1 MEYSVIIL
9 LLPLCMFLFLGLV
22 GHKLSE
28 RVAGILG
35 TIGLSVA
42 AVLAYV
48 VAFNYFTMPRNAEG
62 VFDTLQPI
70 NFEWLRFTEHLH
82 IDLGILLDPISVMML
97 VVITTVSLM
106 VHIYSMGYMHG
117 EKGFQRYYAFLSL
130 FSFSMLGLVV
140 ATNIFQMYIFW
151 ELVGVSSYL
160 LIGFYYTK
168 PAAVSASKKAFI
180 VTRFADLGFLIGIL
194 ILSFFTETFDFAT
207 LMSNPSALVSETAR
221 HDLYGLFG
229 SRLGYGSY
237 LYGRCR

>member
-42 AVLAYV
+42 AVLA
-48 VAFNYFTMPRNAEG
+48 
-62 VFDTLQPI
+62 
-70 NFEWLRFTEHLH
+70 
-82 IDLGILLDPISVMML
+82 
-97 VVITTVSLM
+97 
-106 VHIYSMGYMHG
+106 YMHG

-194 ILSFFTETFDFAT
+194 ILSFFTEPFDFCYIDVQPFGIGER
-207 LMSNPSALVSETAR
+207 NGR